1 MLIRKIYK
9 LRKSILRRFLFLTK
23 KEKFF
28 YKLNNIFLFLD
39 LKDSIDREIYF
50 NGYYEDEQVS
60 YLKDSIFKFNI
71 NYFIDIG
78 SNIGVYALSISEQ
91 FPDLN
96 VIAFEPH
103 KDAFNRM
110 EMAIKKNNF
119 SERITAYPYALAN
132 EEGEAK
138 LFTLNRFDTS
148 QSGGARIS
156 DKGQFTVRQ
165 KKGDHLIKLKN
176 QKLAIKID
184 VEEFELQVLNGIT
197 ELISDNK
204 VFLQIEIFN
213 RNYPIISS
221 FLENRNFKL
230 LKEGNYTHDKRLKDY
245 FYINF

>member
-1 MLIRKIYK
+1 MFIKKIYK
-9 LRKSILRRFLFLTK
+9 LRKSFLRRFLFLIK

-28 YKLNNIFLFLD
+28 YKMNDFFLFLD

-50 NGYYEDEQVS
+50 NGYYEEEQVS
-60 YLKDSIFKFNI
+60 YLKEAILKFNL
-71 NYFIDIG
+71 NSFIDIG
-78 SNIGVYALSISEQ
+78 ANIGVYALSISKQ

-103 KDAFNRM
+103 KDAFKRM
-110 EMAIKKNNF
+110 EMAIQKNNF
-119 SERITAYPYALAN
+119 SKRITAYPYALAN
-132 EEGEAK
+132 EDGEGK

-156 DKGQFTVRQ
+156 DEGQFTVKQ
-165 KKGDHLIKLKN
+165 KKGDDLIKLKD

-197 ELISDNK
+197 ELISQNK

-213 RNYPIISS
+213 RNYPIVAS
-221 FLENRNFKL
+221 FLESRNFKL
-230 LKEGNYTHDKRLKDY
+230 LKEGNYTHDKRLRDY